1 MNNADLIGIVAAVF
15 TTASFLPQ
23 AAKVLQT
30 RETNA
35 ISLAMYAMF
44 TVGVALWGVYG
55 VMTWQ
60 WAIIIANAITFVL
73 AATILAIKVKG
84 MLAARGSGDHA

>member
-35 ISLAMYAMF
+35 ISLAMYSMF
-44 TVGVALWGVYG
+44 TCGVGLWLIFGIFTMQWSIIVANGV
-55 VMTWQ
+55 TL
-60 WAIIIANAITFVL
+60 VL
-73 AATILAIKVKG
+73 AGLILTMKVRAVVS
-84 MLAARGSGDHA
+84 AARASRKI